1 MLLLEEFMSLT
12 ILIAD
17 DSALI
22 RERLAAM
29 LSEIDGV
36 QLVGQATTAQE
47 AIDLVTRFQPDVVIL
62 DIRMPGGNGI
72 EALQAI
78 KKITPSKVIMLTAYP
93 YPQYRAKCLRLGADY
108 FLDKNDEFD
117 QIARVLEEIM
127 SPALRLLCA
136 QTDRSEPVDPI
147 ARSIESL

>member
-47 AIDLVTRFQPDVVIL
+47 AIDLVTRCQPDVVIL

-72 EALQAI
+72 EALRAI
-78 KKITPSKVIMLTAYP
+78 KQITSSKVIMLTAYP
-93 YPQYRAKCLRLGADY
+93 YPQYRAKCMQLGADY